1 MLAPSL
7 TRYRTATYV
16 RQSDDIMKPSLVELI
31 AYFMIRQLSTQSG
44 HPATLICKARAR
56 TERGL
61 WMATCLDRLVY
72 SLVRGF
78 RSRFCQMGG
87 AGAGA
92 SLTTAAVSA

>member
-1 MLAPSL
+1 MLLA
-7 TRYRTATYV
+7 V
-16 RQSDDIMKPSLVELI
+16 RVSAGMGRVWRLGSAIGGRGGLLP
-31 AYFMIRQLSTQSG
+31 TQSG